1 MGACIE
7 KEACAPGEIFENSL
21 STLACLDSVLSKL
34 CIVGIEFMLCLV

>member
-21 STLACLDSVLSKL
+21 NTLDSVLSKL
-34 CIVGIEFMLCLV
+34 CIVGIEFMLCLG